1 MSQPHAQAEI
11 EELRQRFIDEMD
23 SGMYEDLYAEFIET
37 QTPIGNNHMLIR
49 AMESG
54 HYFDAFIDHLMDSL

>member
-11 EELRQRFIDEMD
+11 EELRQRLIDEMD
-23 SGMYEDLYAEFIET
+23 SGKYEDLYAEYIEEHT
-37 QTPIGNNHMLIR
+37 VIGNNHMLIA